1 MPLTQVMQGPGHW
14 SIELDDRLPVSRAR
28 TDMFPVATQGW
39 GHIVVTSAQ
48 IDPADV
54 TSDVLLQLAT
64 YVGRYIG
71 QRNRTELYGDHIN
84 AWLGDAEGKGV
95 IVDFNEFTL
104 DQGFTAW
111 INTLQP
117 DEIPFY
123 QGNIGTPGFT
133 LAYTWQ
139 PGVSQREAIDYVC
152 RWFGCEWRV
161 RNTFHFDAD
170 IWTNLYGATPTAIAT
185 PWWDGRDAE
194 LTGIRS
200 VIEPETTLERYAE
213 GIFGVGAGG
222 TGSNQAD
229 PADPFDLPLPGGT
242 GVNPGIYMTGSAQVA
257 DADLVTF
264 LQAEGAERW
273 ARNPTLKLRTDD
285 FCALDSVAVGAP
297 LYVFEPDADVY
308 DFDNEVHYGGHIIWP
323 KKLRVQAIVD
333 MPVRKGMGV
342 YFLSAG
348 GVISDLTDYVKWET
362 GSTRIEVGERL
373 RTLRPAM
380 KRKGYDA

>member
-14 SIELDDRLPVSRAR
+14 SIELDGDRLPVPRAL
-28 TDMFPVATQGW
+28 TDLFPVASEGF

-54 TSDVLLQLAT
+54 TVDTLLDLAT

-71 QRNRTELYGDHIN
+71 QRDRTTLYGDHIN
-84 AWLGDAEGKGV
+84 AWLGDSEGKGV
-95 IVDFNEFTL
+95 IVNTTEFTL

-133 LAYTWQ
+133 FEYTWK
-139 PGVSQREAIDYVC
+139 PGVSQREAIDTIC

-161 RNTFHFDAD
+161 RNTFDFDAD

-213 GIFGVGAGG
+213 GIFGVGSGG
-222 TGSNQAD
+222 TGSNQTD
-229 PADPFDLPLPGGT
+229 PADPFDLPLAGGA
-242 GVNPGIYMTGSAQVA
+242 GVTPGIYMTGSSQVA

-273 ARNPTLKLRTDD
+273 ARNPTLKIRTDD

-297 LYVFEPDADVY
+297 LYVFDPDADVY
-308 DFDNEVHYGGHIIWP
+308 DFDSEVHYGGHIVWP
-323 KKLRVQAIVD
+323 KILRVQAIVD
-333 MPVRKGMGV
+333 MPVRQGMGV
-342 YFLSAG
+342 YFRTADE
-348 GVISDLTDYVKWET
+348 VFDLTDYVKWET

-373 RTLRPAM
+373 RTLRPAL